1 MICKALQKLM
11 KILFHKNLEPYSI
24 VQCRLCT
31 VSVWD
36 HVIYHCSV
44 NNHGEICV
52 IQCVAILQVQPSL
65 HLSVFWE
72 ILFWKFIQ
80 RKSALSCY
88 WPRLL
93 GIIILSYLLASV
105 QLTWQV
111 ENSWFLTFLM
121 IFSWNTLIFS

>member
-1 MICKALQKLM
+1 MQGITEINENIVSQ
-11 KILFHKNLEPYSI
+11 NLEPYSI

-36 HVIYHCSV
+36 HAIYHYNV

-111 ENSWFLTFLM
+111 ENSWFLTFLT